1 MGFSEFHVT
10 AIVPAGGRGTRFGTS
25 IPKQF
30 IQIKNRPILFYCLR
44 QLENAPDV
52 SEIIIPVHVE
62 WQSQMTNWIKEWKFQ
77 KISHII
83 AGGPERQDSVARA
96 LEVLS
101 PHTQWI
107 LVHDAVRPLISLEK
121 IHEVV
126 EAGYEYGAAILAIPS
141 RNTIKRCKEGWVE
154 ETVDR
159 ETFWQVQTPQVF
171 RREVLVSAYKK
182 ALEQGFYGTDDA
194 MLVERLGHPV
204 RVVLGEEQN
213 IKITTAYDM
222 QWVEMFLQKENP

>member
-1 MGFSEFHVT
+1 MEFSNFHVT
-10 AIVPAGGRGTRFGTS
+10 AIVPAGGKGTRFGSS

-30 IQIKNRPILFYCLR
+30 IEIHHRPILFYGLR
-44 QLENAPDV
+44 QLENASDV
-52 SEIIIPVHVE
+52 SEIVIAVHPE
-62 WQSQMTNWIKEWKFQ
+62 WQTQMTEWVKEWKFQ

-83 AGGPERQDSVARA
+83 PGGIERQDSVAKA

-101 PHTQWI
+101 PHTKWI
-107 LVHDAVRPLISLEK
+107 LIHDAVRPLISLEK

-126 EAGYEYGAAILAIPS
+126 EAAYTYGAAILAIPS

-159 ETFWQVQTPQVF
+159 KEFWQVQTPQVF
-171 RREVLVSAYKK
+171 RRDVLVLAYKK
-182 ALEQGFYGTDDA
+182 AFEEGFYGTDDA

-204 RVVLGEEQN
+204 RVVMGEEQN
-213 IKITTAYDM
+213 IKITTLYDM
-222 QWVEMFLQKENP
+222 EFVEMLLQKGKS